1 MLLHD
6 TIEWELRNCSV
17 LETAES
23 ETKTPADPVSA
34 ESPSPGSEMAAF
46 LQCLHK
52 VERETVSS
60 LVSYHKGTN
69 SIMGSPS
76 L

>member
-1 MLLHD
+1 MGRGSGGLGLESDEQLKQMLLHD

-46 LQCLHK
+46 LQCLHMA
-52 VERETVSS
+52 
-60 LVSYHKGTN
+60 LHKG
-69 SIMGSPS
+69 
-76 L
+76 